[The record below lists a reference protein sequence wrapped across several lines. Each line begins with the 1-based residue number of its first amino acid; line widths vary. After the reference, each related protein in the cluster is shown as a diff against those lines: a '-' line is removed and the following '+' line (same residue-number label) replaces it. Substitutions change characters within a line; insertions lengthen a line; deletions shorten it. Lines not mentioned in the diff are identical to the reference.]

1 MKNNN
6 LNRPF
11 FFLLFIVFALGL
23 HSCYE
28 RLDAC
33 TDVNA
38 ANFNPAADDHC
49 CCTYPLLSFQLEH
62 RFGEDS
68 IRFLRDSLYVLESGL
83 SFKLL
88 DLDLLAGNL
97 YLINEAGDSIFVE
110 NLFDPGGD
118 ASGNCP
124 CRDDVFVLNPAG
136 FTASPG
142 EIAVPGK
149 YTELGFSAGIGAQW
163 DVFEPVDFPA
173 NHPLGVAE
181 RYDSLS
187 HRYFDLMAGFVF
199 PQMGT
204 DTLRMSSLQ
213 FEEKVA
219 FVTELNLPRGENKDL
234 RLRIDY
240 KRWFEGL
247 DSAIP
252 DPQQMREVLKSNF
265 QSALMLKEE

>member
-38 ANFNPAADDHC
+38 ANFNPTADDHC
-49 CCTYPLLSFQLEH
+49 CCTYPLLRFQLEH

-68 IRFLRDSLYVLESGL
+68 IRFLLDSLYVLESGL
-83 SFKLL
+83 SFRLL
-88 DLDLLAGNL
+88 SLDLLAGKF
-97 YLINEAGDSIFVE
+97 YLFNETGDSVFVE
-110 NLFDPGGD
+110 NLLDFDGD
-118 ASGNCP
+118 LGVNCP
-124 CRDDVFVLNPAG
+124 CRDDVFVLNPAS
-136 FTASPG
+136 FSASPG
-142 EIAVPGK
+142 EIASPGE
-149 YTELGFSAGIGAQW
+149 YNGLGFSTGVGSEW
-163 DVFEPVDFPA
+163 DGFEPADFPA
-173 NHPLGVAE
+173 NHPLAGVE
-181 RYDSLS
+181 RYDTLS
-187 HRYFDLMAGFVF
+187 QRYFDLRASFVF
-199 PQMGT
+199 PQMGS
-204 DTLRMSSLQ
+204 DTLRLRSTH
-213 FEEKVA
+213 FEEEVSFFTA
-219 FVTELNLPRGENKDL
+219 FNLPRGENKDL

-252 DPQQMREVLKSNF
+252 DPTQMREVLKSNF
-265 QSALMLKEE
+265 QSALLLAE